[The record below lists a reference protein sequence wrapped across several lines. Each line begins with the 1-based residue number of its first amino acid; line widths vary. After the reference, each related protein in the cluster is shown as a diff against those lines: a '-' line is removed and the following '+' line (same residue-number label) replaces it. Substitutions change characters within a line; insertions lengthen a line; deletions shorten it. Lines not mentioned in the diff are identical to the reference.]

1 MSLNKQARSIRP
13 AAYLL
18 PKLRDV
24 LFLAVFLAVIGYG
37 PRMFNLDGD
46 LGRHITLGDVILETG
61 RIPIHDIF
69 SHTMRGEPLTPHE
82 WLADVVFALTHRLAG
97 LDGVVWLSAL
107 IVALTF
113 TLVFIQ
119 AWKRSGL
126 ILIALGMATWA
137 VAAASLHFLARPH
150 LWTMLFLALWIWGLE
165 VLRRGG
171 DFRWWVLPPLM
182 WLWANT
188 HGAFVAGFVVW
199 GAYGLAGFTFDQAG
213 STKLVLEKDYL
224 WDWGRIGVFS
234 ALATLLN
241 PAGWHLWETT
251 FGFLRNRY
259 LVSHTAEYMP
269 PDFHN
274 PATWPFLLMV
284 AFSVLLLALNGR
296 KLPLVHALLL
306 AGWTAMALYSARNV
320 PLYAIIAAPILAEA
334 AKSIVPTT
342 QGLQF
347 RLGAMET
354 HLKGVLWPGVS
365 VVLIGFALLYGAR
378 LDFAGRGNVFLP
390 EAFPVQAAEWL
401 EAHPQG
407 GRVFNHFPWG
417 GYLLYRFQ
425 GQLPVFIDGQTDFYG
440 ETLTREY
447 EQVITQVEGWPEVLR
462 KYQVSWAVLP
472 ADSDLVEALVR
483 DLSWQIVYQDE
494 TTAILYIGDR
504 ASVFFRNRCV
514 EPANC

>member
-1 MSLNKQARSIRP
+1 MSLDKQAQSIRP

-46 LGRHITLGDVILETG
+46 LGRHITLGEVILETG
-61 RIPIHDIF
+61 RIPTQDIF

-82 WLADVVFALTHRLAG
+82 WLADAVFALAHRLAG

-107 IVALTF
+107 VVASTF
-113 TLVFIQ
+113 TLLFVQ

-137 VAAASLHFLARPH
+137 VAAASLHFLTRPH
-150 LWTMLFLALWIWGLE
+150 LWTMLFLTLWMWGLE
-165 VLRRGG
+165 TLRRGRG
-171 DFRWWVLPPLM
+171 FRWWLLPPLM

-199 GAYGLAGFTFDQAG
+199 GVYGAAGFTSGQAG
-213 STKLVLEKDYL
+213 SAKLVMAKDYL
-224 WDWGRIGVFS
+224 RDWVSIGVFS

-251 FGFLRNRY
+251 FGFLQNRY

-274 PATWPFLLMV
+274 SATWPFLLMV
-284 AFSVLLLALNGR
+284 TFSVLLLALNGR
-296 KLPLVHALLL
+296 RLPLVHALLL
-306 AGWTAMALYSARNV
+306 AGWTAMALYSVRNV

-334 AKSIVPTT
+334 AKSAMPTT

-347 RLGAMET
+347 RLGAIET
-354 HLKGVLWPGVS
+354 SLKGVLWPVAFA
-365 VVLIGFALLYGAR
+365 VLMCFALLYGAR
-378 LDFAGRGNVFLP
+378 LDFEGRGNIFLP
-390 EAFPVQAAEWL
+390 ETFPVQAVDWL
-401 EAHPQG
+401 EAHPQDG
-407 GRVFNHFPWG
+407 WVFNHFPWG

-440 ETLTREY
+440 EALTREY
-447 EQVITQVEGWPEVLR
+447 EQVITQAEGWPEVLR
-462 KYQVSWAVLP
+462 EYQVSWAILP
-472 ADSDLVEALVR
+472 ANSDMVEVLVR
-483 DLSWQIVYQDE
+483 DLGWQVVYQDE
-494 TTAILYIGDR
+494 TAAILHVGDR
-504 ASVFFRNRCV
+504 TSAFFRTRHV
-514 EPANC
+514 EPC